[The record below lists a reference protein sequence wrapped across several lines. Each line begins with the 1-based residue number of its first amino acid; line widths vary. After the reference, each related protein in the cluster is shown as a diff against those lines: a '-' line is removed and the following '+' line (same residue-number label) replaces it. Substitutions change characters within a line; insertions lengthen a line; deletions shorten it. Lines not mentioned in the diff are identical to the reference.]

1 MKKVSL
7 AIVIL
12 CLSLSLAAQ
21 SAGKRS
27 RGGTTPVATS
37 LAASP
42 VVLPDVNTALVDLDR
57 VSQATQSDIAGVH
70 IDKWKSGWRTA
81 FLKRGVHKQQAEKA
95 AASLQKNL
103 TDALPGLIRD
113 VQNSRGSVSST
124 FKLYDD
130 LSLVCELLDSLVSA
144 TESYGKKDEY
154 GPLADDFS
162 ALIRIRRDLST
173 YVQQAAASVE
183 TRGTLPYAAASSPSA
198 TSGRLPKKIVVDDT
212 IPEKKPA
219 KKKPEVLSNID

>member
-1 MKKVSL
+1 MKKVSF
-7 AIVIL
+7 AIVIF

-21 SAGKRS
+21 SGSKRS
-27 RGGTTPVATS
+27 RRGTTPVAAS
-37 LAASP
+37 LMTPA
-42 VVLPDVNTALVDLDR
+42 VLPDVNTALVDLDR
-57 VSQATQSDIAGVH
+57 VSQATQSDIAGVQ

-81 FLKRGVHKQQAEKA
+81 FLKRHVHKQQAENA
-95 AASLQKNL
+95 AAALQKNL
-103 TDALPGLIRD
+103 TDALPGLILE
-113 VQNSRGSVSST
+113 VQNSHGSVSST

-162 ALIRIRRDLST
+162 ALIRIRRDIST

-183 TRGTLPYAAASSPSA
+183 TKGRLPYAAASAPA
-198 TSGRLPKKIVVDDT
+198 VTPGHLPKKILVDDT

-219 KKKPEVLSNID
+219 KKKPEMLSNVD

>member
-1 MKKVSL
+1 
-7 AIVIL
+7 
-12 CLSLSLAAQ
+12 
-21 SAGKRS
+21 
-27 RGGTTPVATS
+27 
-37 LAASP
+37 
-42 VVLPDVNTALVDLDR
+42 VNTALVDLDR
-57 VSQATQSDIAGVH
+57 VSQATQSDIASVR
-70 IDKWKSGWRTA
+70 IDKWKSGWKTA
-81 FLKRGVHKQQAEKA
+81 FLKKVHKEQAEKA

-103 TDALPGLIRD
+103 TEAMPGLIRD

-183 TRGTLPYAAASSPSA
+183 TRGKLPYAAASAPSA
-198 TSGRLPKKIVVDDT
+198 TSSQLPKKIIVDDT
-212 IPEKKPA
+212 IPGKKPA
-219 KKKPEVLSNID
+219 KKKPEMLSNID